1 MNRELI
7 TGHFRMHFYVFSLWS
22 SPLPCFQGMWFYTR
36 VFLMFENYTPPWLY
50 QHLEALS
57 VRIHT
62 RLSGNPCFKCIVIV
76 SLCWTRQRTPS
87 FYFRWSRT
95 GFRARSGQVLWK
107 ETTGFLLSSFYCPGL
122 PAKPSFSI
130 SHRGL
135 SNPQHLS
142 HFTTPMVESW
152 LVWQAHHSTGAGFRN
167 CFQTSQ
173 SAVICNFVHLL
184 VQFICLQFSST
195 NRRCVC
201 ISARLFM
208 RTKHTQN

>member
-1 MNRELI
+1 
-7 TGHFRMHFYVFSLWS
+7 
-22 SPLPCFQGMWFYTR
+22 
-36 VFLMFENYTPPWLY
+36 MFENYTPPWLY

-62 RLSGNPCFKCIVIV
+62 RHSGNPCFKCIVIV

-87 FYFRWSRT
+87 FHFRWSRT
-95 GFRARSGQVLWK
+95 GFRARSGQVLRK

-152 LVWQAHHSTGAGFRN
+152 LVWQAHHSTGAGFR
-167 CFQTSQ
+167 TASRLLKVL
-173 SAVICNFVHLL
+173 SSVILCIYLFNLFVCNFPQLIAGV
-184 VQFICLQFSST
+184 FASLQDYLWGQNT
-195 NRRCVC
+195 HKTKEVL
-201 ISARLFM
+201 RLPNLF
-208 RTKHTQN
+208 